1 MNTRGPKIDA
11 EPLTRERME
20 RLCRVYHS
28 ARWAAEATE
37 HSANSLT
44 RRAKQLGLSFRFA
57 DMSWDD
63 EEAAVA
69 A

>member
-1 MNTRGPKIDA
+1 
-11 EPLTRERME
+11 ME